1 MVTNNKFNINEIKL
15 TVPEYSKNKHNLS
28 SAKTIDEIN
37 ELELIKEIKEISK
50 TKKFFNKRNFH
61 NKNLV
66 FFGMGDY
73 VYSLNIQALLV

>member
-15 TVPEYSKNKHNLS
+15 TVPEYSKNKDNPS

-50 TKKFFNKRNFH
+50 TKKFFSKR
-61 NKNLV
+61 
-66 FFGMGDY
+66 
-73 VYSLNIQALLV
+73 IR